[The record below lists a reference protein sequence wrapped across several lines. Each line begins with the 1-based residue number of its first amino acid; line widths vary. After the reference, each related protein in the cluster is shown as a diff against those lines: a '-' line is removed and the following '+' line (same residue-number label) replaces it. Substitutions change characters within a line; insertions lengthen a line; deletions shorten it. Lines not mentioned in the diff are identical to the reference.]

1 MKATEIKVT
10 IVEASEVD
18 NYSDEDGFSFKH
30 PAKYYFVNAMG
41 QYIYVHTRDMKVVT
55 EYIKEHYDGKYAV
68 RTAKQSNG
76 SGEYTCTG
84 SNTRKCFSPRLK
96 GLK

>member
-1 MKATEIKVT
+1 MVEVKVT
-10 IVEASEVD
+10 ILEASEVEYWD
-18 NYSDEDGFSFKH
+18 DETDTTVLNHK
-30 PAKYYFVNAMG
+30 AKYYFVNAMG

-55 EYIKEHYDGKYAV
+55 DYIKEHYDGKYAV